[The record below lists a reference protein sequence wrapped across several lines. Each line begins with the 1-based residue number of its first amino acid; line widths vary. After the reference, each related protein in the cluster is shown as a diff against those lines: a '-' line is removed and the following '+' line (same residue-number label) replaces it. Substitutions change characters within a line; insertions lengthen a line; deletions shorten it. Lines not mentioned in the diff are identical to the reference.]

1 MFQVANEALMGM
13 KNLGVQIIDPEIKR
27 LPQRPASRKIVSSKR
42 KVMQSNSG
50 SWPKLISFPLS
61 TAFHDFTQ

>member
-13 KNLGVQIIDPEIKR
+13 KNLGVQIIDPEINR
-27 LPQRPASRKIVSSKR
+27 LPQRPASRKIESSKR

-50 SWPKLISFPLS
+50 GLP
-61 TAFHDFTQ
+61 